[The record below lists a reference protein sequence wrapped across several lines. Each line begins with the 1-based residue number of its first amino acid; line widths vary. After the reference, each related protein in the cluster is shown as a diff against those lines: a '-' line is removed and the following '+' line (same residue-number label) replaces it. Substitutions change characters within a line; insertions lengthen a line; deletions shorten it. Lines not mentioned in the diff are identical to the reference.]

1 MSRQYNDDLNRKLFE
16 VVPELKPIADSKLAY
31 WEDEEPNSHV
41 VYGDVLAEYLRSTDV
56 EEDYDVLRRIFDLL
70 ETLAEYPQGTTEYS
84 VLVTEVLDY
93 IMTPE
98 RSEWLEK
105 VRKRFMGEETL
116 RLARIVAEDYGPGG
130 EECLRA
136 LGKEFRT
143 SNESG

>member
-16 VVPELKPIADSKLAY
+16 VFPELKPVADSKLAY

-116 RLARIVAEDYGPGG
+116 RLARIVAEDYGPGR

>member
-16 VVPELKPIADSKLAY
+16 VAPELKPVADSKLAY

-116 RLARIVAEDYGPGG
+116 RLARIVAEDYGPGR